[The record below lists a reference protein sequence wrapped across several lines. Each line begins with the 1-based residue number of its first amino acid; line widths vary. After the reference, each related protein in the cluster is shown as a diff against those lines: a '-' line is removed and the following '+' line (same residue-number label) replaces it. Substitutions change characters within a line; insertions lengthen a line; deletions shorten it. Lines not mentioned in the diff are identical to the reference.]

1 MEIRHNVHPEHART
15 LDTAGLRRHFL
26 IEQVLVD
33 GELHLTYSHIDRLV
47 LGGAVPTHSPLALG
61 ADLAH
66 QFAVPFF
73 LARRELGAINIGG
86 AGWVIVDG
94 VRFDVSSREAIYIGS
109 GAQDVQFHSANA
121 AEPARFY
128 INCAPAHTTYP
139 TRTITMAEAAPVTL
153 GDAQTSNRR
162 TIHKFIVP
170 AVLPTCQLTMGM
182 TVLAPG
188 SLWNTMPCHTHERR
202 MEAYFYF
209 DMAPD
214 AAVFHLMGE
223 ATETRHIVVR
233 NQQAVLSPSWSLHS
247 GVGTQSYTFIWGMVG
262 ENQVFDDMDHL
273 TVGQLR

>member
-26 IEQVLVD
+26 VEQVLVE
-33 GELHLTYSHIDRLV
+33 GALHFTYSHIDRLI
-47 LGGAVPTHSPLALG
+47 LGGAVPTHQPLALG
-61 ADLAH
+61 EDLAK

-73 LARRELGAINIGG
+73 LSRRELGAINIGG
-86 AGWVIVDG
+86 AGWVMVDG
-94 VRFDVSSREAIYIGS
+94 VRFEVGPREAIYIGA
-109 GAQDVQFHSANA
+109 GAKDVVFHSAVA
-121 AEPARFY
+121 DQPARFY
-128 INCAPAHTTYP
+128 INCAPAHTSYP
-139 TRTITMAEAAPVTL
+139 TRRITLAEAAPVTL
-153 GDAQTSNRR
+153 GDAKTSNRR

-170 AVLPTCQLTMGM
+170 SVLPTCQITMGM
-182 TVLAPG
+182 TMLEPG

-214 AAVFHLMGE
+214 AAVFHFMGE
-223 ATETRHIVVR
+223 PTETRHLVVR

-273 TVGQLR
+273 SVAQLA